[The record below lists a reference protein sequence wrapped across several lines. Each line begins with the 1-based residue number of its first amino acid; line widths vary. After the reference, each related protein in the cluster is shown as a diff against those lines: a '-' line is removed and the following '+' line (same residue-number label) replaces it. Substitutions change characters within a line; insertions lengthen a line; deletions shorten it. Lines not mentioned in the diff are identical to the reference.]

1 MAIKKR
7 IKDEKQDLINIR
19 LKNSK
24 ILIIDD
30 SEDILE
36 LISRILIQESFL
48 PIPMTSPV
56 KALKM
61 VNRNIDV
68 IILDLMMPEMNGLD
82 FLKKIRE
89 KTEFHHIPIIVITA
103 KLNNEEDIVNL
114 FKSGANDYITKPFLK
129 DELIARI
136 RSHAN
141 LKKNTERLFKTNNK
155 LLSRNNDLQKALKRE
170 EVLNEKILERTIEL
184 QEANE
189 KIAQLNIALEYSSS
203 HDVLTEI
210 LNRGAILQYLENDI
224 KRARRLKNKLSLIMF
239 DIDHFKLIND
249 TYGHLVGDTVLMQL
263 SKQIK
268 ELIRDI
274 DLFGRYGGEEFIII
288 LPDTSIDQGMIM
300 AKRLL
305 NKVEM
310 YKFLANNIEFN
321 VTISIGITE
330 YIQNETIDK
339 FIERTDEALY
349 DAKKSGRNC
358 IKIK

>member
-239 DIDHFKLIND
+239 DIDHFKVIND

-305 NKVEM
+305 KKVEM